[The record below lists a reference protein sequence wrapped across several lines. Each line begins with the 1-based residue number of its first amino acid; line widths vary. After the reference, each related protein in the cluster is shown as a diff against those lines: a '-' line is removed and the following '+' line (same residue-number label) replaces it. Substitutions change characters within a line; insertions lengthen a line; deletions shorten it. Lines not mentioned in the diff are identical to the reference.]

1 MNNSSKRFSFLFTF
15 LLMIAAMLV
24 VSSLM
29 NSKRGDEI
37 TYSEMRTL
45 FLEEKVESFV
55 WEDGELTLTVRT
67 DNGPVELR
75 HELAS
80 VDIFV
85 DDLSGVYERQQREG
99 QQHRQADQ
107 PVRQQHPVQL
117 QRVPGKTELHRARVH
132 AAQAERHHRHER
144 PQVQQ

>member
-1 MNNSSKRFSFLFTF
+1 MNNSSKRFSFVFFF
-15 LLMIAAMLV
+15 LAMLVLMLV

-99 QQHRQADQ
+99 VIKEYNFVPIQ
-107 PVRQQHPVQL
+107 PTPWYLEMLPYLVISALMIFALYFLLSLIHI
-117 QRVPGKTELHRARVH
+117 
-132 AAQAERHHRHER
+132 
-144 PQVQQ
+144 

>member
-15 LLMIAAMLV
+15 LLMIVAMLV

-55 WEDGELTLTVRT
+55 WEDGELTLQVRT
-67 DNGPVELR
+67 DNGTV
-75 HELAS
+75 
-80 VDIFV
+80 
-85 DDLSGVYERQQREG
+85 
-99 QQHRQADQ
+99 
-107 PVRQQHPVQL
+107 
-117 QRVPGKTELHRARVH
+117 
-132 AAQAERHHRHER
+132 
-144 PQVQQ
+144 

>member
-15 LLMIAAMLV
+15 LLMIVAMLV
-24 VSSLM
+24 VSCLM

-99 QQHRQADQ
+99 IIKEYNFVPIQ
-107 PVRQQHPVQL
+107 PTPW
-117 QRVPGKTELHRARVH
+117 
-132 AAQAERHHRHER
+132 
-144 PQVQQ
+144 